1 MGEVKSIDGGPLEP
15 DEFLGEYIMVYF
27 DEDGNI
33 TPIWTEGLTEQQLCY
48 GTQKLVAEVNLFCFT
63 ETEEYDY
70 EP

>member
-1 MGEVKSIDGGPLEP
+1 MGEVKSIDGGPVTP

-48 GTQKLVAEVNLFCFT
+48 GTQKLVSAVDIHCFW
-63 ETEEYDY
+63 EDYD
-70 EP
+70 E